1 MSMPK
6 KKLLIVADDHP
17 RIREA
22 LQHILSELHG
32 CTTLYSGDDPA
43 ELRRIA
49 DKRLAE
55 ADELTI
61 ADVSLGDDPPAHMSD
76 TSAAAGHGESPLMV
90 VSVQERGITA
100 NWFVAIEA
108 QPGQESDD
116 TRIREALDQRDAVME
131 LIRGLHD
138 AAQSSEGVSPEPLQ
152 DTPSTESLM
161 KLGLTLR
168 QAEVLVLLAEGLAN
182 KEIARRLDISEWT
195 VRHHVSSILERLE
208 VSNRGKAA
216 VLASRLGGLTPQNTQ
231 PTWNSDSG

>member
-1 MSMPK
+1 MAIPK
-6 KKLLIVADDHP
+6 KKLLIIADDHP

-22 LQHILSELHG
+22 LQHILTGLHG
-32 CTTLYSGDDPA
+32 STTLYSGGDPA

-49 DKRLAE
+49 DRRLDEAE
-55 ADELTI
+55 ELTV
-61 ADVSLGDDPPAHMSD
+61 ADVSLRE
-76 TSAAAGHGESPLMV
+76 AGPERKCAGVVAPGSHESPLMV

-100 NWFVAIEA
+100 NWFVAIDA

-116 TRIREALDQRDAVME
+116 TRIEAALDQRDVVME
-131 LIRGLHD
+131 LIRGLRD
-138 AAQSSEGVSPEPLQ
+138 AAQSTGGPEPEPLQ
-152 DTPSTESLM
+152 ETPSTESLM
-161 KLGLTLR
+161 KLGLTQR

-216 VLASRLGGLTPQNTQ
+216 VLASRLAQVG
-231 PTWNSDSG
+231 